1 MVGEAE
7 ESSDRQSIEN
17 PFWFAAGV
25 RAGQAPLGRTLAA
38 QANVGTGTI
47 SHSLVTRLVTS

>member
-1 MVGEAE
+1 MVAREDQA
-7 ESSDRQSIEN
+7 SDLQLIKN

-25 RAGQAPLGRTLAA
+25 RAA